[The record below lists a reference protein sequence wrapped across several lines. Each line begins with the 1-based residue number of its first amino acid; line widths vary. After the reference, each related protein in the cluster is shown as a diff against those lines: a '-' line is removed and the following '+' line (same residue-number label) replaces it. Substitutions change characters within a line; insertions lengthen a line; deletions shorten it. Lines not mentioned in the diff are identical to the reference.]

1 MKGLGIYNIKKVT
14 ISLVFL
20 IAFTALIVWIVWGN
34 TALEANTITI
44 SSKRIPKA
52 FNGFRIAHISDLHN
66 AKLGAKNEKLLSMLG
81 AAKPDIIVITGDII
95 DSRHTEIDIATDFA
109 KEAVKLA
116 PCYFV
121 TGNHEA
127 RISTYTELEAGLI
140 ESGVTILHDE
150 EAIIERDG
158 GHISLLGIDDPNFT
172 RSEGGANSIS
182 PKKISGLRSTDGY
195 SVLLSHR
202 PEFFLQYCAADIDLA
217 LCGHAHGGQIR
228 LPFIGGLVA
237 PGQGLFPKYY
247 SGLYTNENTNM
258 IVSRGI
264 GNSIA
269 PLRFNNRP
277 EIVLVELTSA

>member
-1 MKGLGIYNIKKVT
+1 MKGQGIYNIKKIT

-34 TALEANTITI
+34 TALESNTITI
-44 SSKRIPKA
+44 SSKRLPKA

-66 AKLGAKNEKLLSMLG
+66 AEFGTKNENLLAMLSS
-81 AAKPDIIVITGDII
+81 AEPDIIVITGDII
-95 DSRHTEIDIATDFA
+95 DSRHTDIDIAINFA
-109 KEAVKLA
+109 KEAGKLA

-127 RISTYTELEAGLI
+127 RINNYTELESGLI
-140 ESGVTILHDE
+140 DSGVIVLHDE
-150 EAIIERDG
+150 EVIIERDG

-195 SVLLSHR
+195 SVLLSHH
-202 PEFFLQYCAADIDLA
+202 PEFFSQYCAADIDLA

-228 LPFIGGLVA
+228 LPFIGGLIA
-237 PGQGLFPKYY
+237 PGQGLFPKYD
-247 SGLYTNENTNM
+247 SGLYTNANTNM
-258 IVSRGI
+258 VVSRGI
-264 GNSIA
+264 GNSIV